1 MSLTSYRAR
10 NLTNQSVGQSAS
22 RLGPSER
29 PALNF
34 RFSEFSLDAGRKS
47 LLYPRPSTSQRGVSR
62 IVTDAGLDAM
72 DAGGAS
78 DEGARSRM
86 AKACGPDTSVLVSSS
101 REVIPA
107 DDGGKKADHRGDHVI
122 THKPSRAGMPG

>member
-1 MSLTSYRAR
+1 VRWTERDRSPASR
-10 NLTNQSVGQSAS
+10 GQRAS
-22 RLGPSER
+22 RLGFIRAPAPISDFPNFFLTPHPNHFHIHSR
-29 PALNF
+29 PPHLK
-34 RFSEFSLDAGRKS
+34 GRIA
-47 LLYPRPSTSQRGVSR
+47 

-72 DAGGAS
+72 DVGGAS

-107 DDGGKKADHRGDHVI
+107 GDGGKEADHRGEPVI
-122 THKPSRAGMPG
+122 SRKPLRAGMPG